1 MQNNVALLEFDHRV
15 SLFTEK
21 RVYQI
26 RARHLLPCSAPVRE
40 NWTSYHIQQICSL
53 LATSGLAYNKNL
65 LNCTAFLP
73 VSQN

>member
-1 MQNNVALLEFDHRV
+1 MQNNIALLDFGHRA

-21 RVYQI
+21 TVYQI

-53 LATSGLAYNKNL
+53 LATSGLAYK
-65 LNCTAFLP
+65 
-73 VSQN
+73 